1 MKSWGSQPQGFFQI
15 LLQDSFQLE
24 ASAEDPSG
32 IYQDRFSPPSLIYY
46 YYAFPLSILMTWY
59 TRRN

>member
-32 IYQDRFSPPSLIYY
+32 IDHDRFFSSLFNLLLLCLPPLY
-46 YYAFPLSILMTWY
+46 FNDMVHTP
-59 TRRN
+59 